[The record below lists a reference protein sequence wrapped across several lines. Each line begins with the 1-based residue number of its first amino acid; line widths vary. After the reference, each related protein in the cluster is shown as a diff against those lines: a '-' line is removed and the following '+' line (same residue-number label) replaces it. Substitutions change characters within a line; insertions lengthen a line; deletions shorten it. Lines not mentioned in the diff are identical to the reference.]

1 MPNWLT
7 ATVVG
12 RHQWNQR
19 LCSLKLELNFPE
31 FEAGQFINLGL
42 DIDGKTVTRPYS
54 LVNPP
59 LSQPLEI
66 YFNRVDTGKLSSR
79 LFNAQLGDKLLCN
92 PKPGGFFVLSQVPAA
107 QQLWMCATG
116 TAISPFLSMLRS
128 VDPWESFE
136 RVILIHGIRDQSEQ
150 SYLKQLQD
158 IKDRHP
164 QQFDYFYS
172 ITREAVTTQTTQA
185 THTTETT
192 HFSQRIPAL
201 LGSGEIENTLG
212 LTLTANNA
220 QVMLCGNSG
229 MVNECL
235 IVLGERGLK
244 KNQRRDPGQI
254 TIEIYQ

>member
-12 RHQWNQR
+12 RHQWNTR
-19 LCSLKLELNFPE
+19 LCSLKLELNLPE

-59 LSQPLEI
+59 VSQPIEI

-79 LFNAQLGDKLLCN
+79 LFNAELGDKLLCN
-92 PKPGGFFVLSQVPAA
+92 PRPGGFFVLSQVPAA

-116 TAISPFLSMLRS
+116 TAISPFLSMLRT

-136 RVILIHGIRDQSEQ
+136 RVILIHGIRDLTEQ

-164 QQFDYFYS
+164 EQFDYFYS
-172 ITREAVTTQTTQA
+172 ITREPVTPK
-185 THTTETT
+185 TT

-201 LGSGEIENTLG
+201 LASGEIENTLG

-220 QVMLCGNSG
+220 QVMLCGNPG
-229 MVNECL
+229 MVSDCL
-235 IVLGERGLK
+235 AVLSERGMK